1 MQWNKIKLTFI
12 LAFLVLNVY
21 LVIQLFPQEETEQIG
36 LETESAA
43 SVLTSVKGYQELSG
57 EETETNQQYEAT
69 KMQFKEKDLEKIPYK
84 DNMEFDIKSG
94 TELDVTFKEPEELPV
109 EFPFDKDTKQ
119 SRDDLNSFI
128 DEHVLH
134 GEDYTYWG
142 RQGDKMLFFQ
152 ETDKGQTYFSEDSL
166 LLVTINGD
174 YHVTGYTQTYI
185 ENFKKSENEEGW
197 EQNHYSE
204 KQAVEM
210 LTAKQYIERGDT
222 IKVEKGFYPI
232 IELSS
237 KPNYAPAYKITVNDT
252 EHYFYLML
260 PDNNP
265 YIRQQT
271 ESAFITN
278 IELEKETETEDIQ

>member
-36 LETESAA
+36 LETETPA
-43 SVLTSVKGYQELSG
+43 SVLESVKGYSELSD

-69 KMQFKEKDLEKIPYK
+69 KMQFKKKELEELPG
-84 DNMEFDIKSG
+84 NMNFDINSG
-94 TELDVTFKEPEELPV
+94 TELVATFEEPERLPV
-109 EFPFDKDTKQ
+109 ELPFDKDTTQ
-119 SRDDLNSFI
+119 SLDALNGFI
-128 DEHVLH
+128 EEYVLH

-142 RQGDKMLFFQ
+142 RQGNKMLFFQ

-166 LLVTINGD
+166 LMVTINED
-174 YHVTGYTQTYI
+174 YQVTGYTQTYI
-185 ENFKKSENEEGW
+185 ENFKKSENEKGW
-197 EQNHYSE
+197 EVNHYSE
-204 KQAVEM
+204 KQAVKA

-222 IKVEKGFYPI
+222 IEVEKGFYPI

-237 KPNYAPAYKITVNDT
+237 KPNYTPAYKITVNDT
-252 EHYFYLML
+252 KHYFYLML

-271 ESAFITN
+271 ESAFISN
-278 IELEKETETEDIQ
+278 LDLEKETETEDTQ